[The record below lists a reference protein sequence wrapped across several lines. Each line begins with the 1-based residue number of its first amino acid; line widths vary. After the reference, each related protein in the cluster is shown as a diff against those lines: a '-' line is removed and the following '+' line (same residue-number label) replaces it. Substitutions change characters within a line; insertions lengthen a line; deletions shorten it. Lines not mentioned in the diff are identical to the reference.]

1 MHLYFKRDLCGCG
14 SWMFPQPAAILQYIC
29 SWGGNKHIV
38 LEKEESV
45 KDTGSRLKTRKM
57 ACYLKQC
64 WVIASVGEY
73 GFKYEWEI

>member
-1 MHLYFKRDLCGCG
+1 
-14 SWMFPQPAAILQYIC
+14 MFSEPAATLLYIF

-45 KDTGSRLKTRKM
+45 KDTGSRLKTSKI

-64 WVIASVGEY
+64 WITVSVGEY
-73 GFKYEWEI
+73 DFKYEWEI